1 MAVYERNQGQL
12 PPSSNAM
19 PALPS
24 RDIGSIIVRSLQN
37 ALSADSGGDDE
48 LPDKIAEGIN
58 RSDLMN
64 GQKKGGVSQ
73 NGEGG
78 NSKSPIDNLLKGGET
93 ARTKAYEKHLKKEED
108 AEKKVRRERE
118 ARDRAATKAFETTL
132 RGLSTFAQNPL
143 KGLDNALQAGFKG
156 LFKFGNNLMHKSLGD
171 INKDMK
177 KAVGVVTAPARAVG
191 GLVKGTVTTALA
203 VGKVVGGGVA
213 KAVGEGGIQKAAVE
227 ASDVASEK
235 SGKTKVAK
243 MKGEE
248 KGGETKQDKDK
259 KEVKEANIEKKRDKQ
274 ANAQLAETAKTN
286 LTVGMIFGKLAALAI
301 GLAAAAVLIPIIAGK
316 IADLIITVKRSFKEA
331 PASFSVML
339 SKAKGALMSGLYQLA
354 GDLKWPKIGPWGGGT
369 FLDPGLSDSEKEELA
384 TLENTDLIKDYNNA
398 KSALK
403 NYSVAEASA
412 NRLKEIESKV
422 ESGQKLSSD
431 EGQLWNKRDSI
442 RKTAEE
448 GRKLREKIE
457 FWEQNELVKRYN
469 LLSGPIDKEAMVA
482 KINAESEGKVAKI
495 WDEHYSDLSK
505 LTAREAADIMN
516 AGTEKYGDAL
526 IGRLAEYVNKGGTFQ
541 AETGVEAVSRRGSNV
556 SAELQNVGG
565 ELVHN
570 LTVSTKDKY
579 KRHEGI
585 NPETDLQKAV
595 QNYHNTVNNIT
606 TATPSNMGA
615 GPR

>member
-108 AEKKVRRERE
+108 AEKKARRERE
-118 ARDRAATKAFETTL
+118 ARDRAAAKAFETTL

-171 INKDMK
+171 IGKDMK
-177 KAVGVVTAPARAVG
+177 KAVGVVTAPAREVG
-191 GLVKGTVTTALA
+191 KLAKGVITTTFA

-213 KAVGEGGIQKAAVE
+213 KAIGKGGIQKAAVE

-235 SGKTKVAK
+235 SGKAKVAK
-243 MKGEE
+243 VKGEE

-259 KEVKEANIEKKRDKQ
+259 KEVKEANVEKKRDKQ

-331 PASFSVML
+331 PANFSVML
-339 SKAKGALMSGLYQLA
+339 TKAKGALMGGLYQLA
-354 GDLKWPKIGPWGGGT
+354 GDLRWPKIGPWGGGT
-369 FLDPGLSDSEKEELA
+369 FLDPGLSDAEKKELA
-384 TLENTDLIKDYNNA
+384 DLKHTELVEDYNKAKERLNSISLVEEKLASGRELTTTEQLLWGNESERNA
-398 KSALK
+398 EKA
-403 NYSVAEASA
+403 
-412 NRLKEIESKV
+412 RLQENV
-422 ESGQKLSSD
+422 
-431 EGQLWNKRDSI
+431 
-442 RKTAEE
+442 T
-448 GRKLREKIE
+448 
-457 FWEQNELVKRYN
+457 FWEQNEQIKRYN
-469 LLSGPIDKEAMVA
+469 LLSGPIDKEVMVA
-482 KINAESEGKVAKI
+482 KINAENEGKVAKI
-495 WDEHYSDLSK
+495 WNEHYSDLSQ
-505 LTAREAADIMN
+505 LTAREARDIMN
-516 AGTEKYGDAL
+516 AGSAKYGDAL
-526 IGRLAEYVNKGGTFQ
+526 IGRLADYVKGGGTFQ